1 MLLAVIVVRVISL
14 SSHIKSQS
22 LACMNHVIDNAPI
35 NYESTEKK
43 TRLVCS
49 KKRNTNAEAILAF
62 SRSLYIMDTK
72 KKELTSAVR

>member
-43 TRLVCS
+43 LDSYVVKSETQML
-49 KKRNTNAEAILAF
+49 KQY
-62 SRSLYIMDTK
+62 SLSAAHYTLWIQK